1 MKKSKNRI
9 HKPVIKWQTGEFE
22 QTQTITFDLPQQF
35 LMLCKLADVSPQQVL
50 SDFIDNLSNGSWKR
64 EGREKARH
72 LLADYFIEHGYGKDN
87 YSADELREMFTELD
101 AMALL
106 FPKNGNA
113 GQLDAYSVWRTSH
126 QQYWFDKWRTN
137 R

>member
-1 MKKSKNRI
+1 M
-9 HKPVIKWQTGEFE
+9 KWQTGEFE

-35 LMLCKLADVSPQQVL
+35 LMLCKLANVSPQQLL

-72 LLADYFIEHGYGKDN
+72 LLADYFIEHGYGKDH
-87 YSADELREMFTELD
+87 YSPDELREMFAELD
-101 AMALL
+101 AMAFL
-106 FPKNGNA
+106 FPKNGNVS
-113 GQLDAYSVWRTSH
+113 QLDVYSVWRTSH
-126 QQYWFDKWRTN
+126 QQYWFEKWQAN